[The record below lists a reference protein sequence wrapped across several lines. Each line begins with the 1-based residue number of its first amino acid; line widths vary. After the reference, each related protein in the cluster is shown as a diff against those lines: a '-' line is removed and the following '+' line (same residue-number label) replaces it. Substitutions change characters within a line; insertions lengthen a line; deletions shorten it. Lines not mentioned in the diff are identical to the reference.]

1 VPVSNGALVNDVH
14 SQLNATR
21 VHRVARATD
30 LDELCAAIREARS
43 EGRAVSV
50 AGGRHA
56 MGGQQFGTDTVLIG
70 TTAMARILAF
80 DAERGLV
87 EAQAGIQWPALI
99 GRLVEAQR
107 GQGHQWGIVQKQ
119 TGADRLSLGG
129 ALAAN
134 VHGRGLRLKPI
145 VGDVES
151 FVLVGADGEP
161 VRCSRDENAELFRLA
176 IGGYGLFGIIAS
188 VTLRLSPRQKVQR
201 VVELLDVR
209 DLVAAV
215 ERRIAEGFLYGDLQF
230 ATDEHGDDFLRRG
243 IFSCYRPVDPG
254 TPMPAVERQLTAEDW
269 TNLIYLSH
277 ADRRGGVD
285 AYTAFYLASS
295 GQLYWSD
302 THQLSEYVDGY
313 HLWLDRQL
321 GTPKATEII
330 TEIYVP
336 RPALPGFLDDV
347 RDDFRQ
353 HEVELI
359 YGTIR
364 FVERDEETFL
374 AWAREPY
381 ACVIFNLH
389 TPHSPDG
396 IERSAR
402 TFQRLIDLAI
412 RYGGSYYLT
421 YHRFAT
427 RAQVEAC
434 YPRFA
439 EFLRLKRRYDPEER
453 FQSDW
458 YRHYRGMF
466 ADAL

>member
-1 VPVSNGALVNDVH
+1 VSDVQLVNDVH
-14 SQLNATR
+14 SQLNATC
-21 VHRVARATD
+21 VHRVTRPTT
-30 LDELCAAIREARS
+30 LDELCAAIRAARS
-43 EGRAVSV
+43 EGRSVSV

-56 MGGQQFGTDTVLIG
+56 MGGQQFGTDTVLVDM
-70 TTAMARILAF
+70 TAMTRVLDF
-80 DAERGLV
+80 DAELGLV
-87 EAQAGIQWPALI
+87 EAEAGIEWPALI
-99 GRLVEAQR
+99 GQLVEAQR
-107 GQGHQWGIVQKQ
+107 GRDRQWGIVQKQ

-145 VGDVES
+145 VGDIES

-161 VRCSRDENAELFRLA
+161 VRCSREENPELFRLA
-176 IGGYGLFGIIAS
+176 IGGYGLFGVMAS
-188 VTLRLSPRQKVQR
+188 VTLRLAPRQKVQR
-201 VVELLDVR
+201 VVELLEVK

-215 ERRIAEGFLYGDLQF
+215 ERRVAEGYLYGDLQF

-254 TPMPAVERQLTAEDW
+254 TPMPVVERQLAVEDW

-277 ADRRGGVD
+277 ADRRRGVD

-295 GQLYWSD
+295 GQVYWSD
-302 THQLSEYVDGY
+302 THQLSEYVDDY
-313 HLWLDRQL
+313 HRWLDRQL

-336 RPALPGFLDDV
+336 RPTLPNFLYDV

-353 HEVELI
+353 NGVELI

-364 FVERDEETFL
+364 FIERDDETFL

-389 TPHSPDG
+389 TVHSPDG
-396 IERSAR
+396 IERSATAFR
-402 TFQRLIDLAI
+402 RLIDLAI
-412 RYGGSYYLT
+412 HYGGSYYLT

-434 YPRFA
+434 YPQLTD
-439 EFLRLKRRYDPEER
+439 FLRLKRRYDPEER

>member
-1 VPVSNGALVNDVH
+1 VSDVQLVNDVH
-14 SQLNATR
+14 SQLNATC
-21 VHRVARATD
+21 VHRVTRPTT
-30 LDELCAAIREARS
+30 LDELCAAIRAARS
-43 EGRAVSV
+43 EGRSVSV

-56 MGGQQFGTDTVLIG
+56 MGGQQFGTDTVLVDM
-70 TTAMARILAF
+70 TAMTRVLDF
-80 DAERGLV
+80 DAELGLV
-87 EAQAGIQWPALI
+87 EAEAGIEWPALI
-99 GRLVEAQR
+99 GQLVEAQR
-107 GQGHQWGIVQKQ
+107 GRDRQWGIVQKQ

-145 VGDVES
+145 VGDIES

-161 VRCSRDENAELFRLA
+161 VRCSREENPELFRLA
-176 IGGYGLFGIIAS
+176 IGGYGLFGVMAS
-188 VTLRLSPRQKVQR
+188 VTLRLAPRQKVQR
-201 VVELLDVR
+201 VVELLEVK

-215 ERRIAEGFLYGDLQF
+215 ERRVAEGYLYGDLQF

-295 GQLYWSD
+295 GQVYWSD
-302 THQLSEYVDGY
+302 THQLSEYVDDY
-313 HLWLDRQL
+313 HRWLDRQL

-336 RPALPGFLDDV
+336 RPTLPNFLYDV

-353 HEVELI
+353 NGVELI

-364 FVERDEETFL
+364 FIERDDETFL

-389 TPHSPDG
+389 TVHSPDG
-396 IERSAR
+396 IERSATAFR
-402 TFQRLIDLAI
+402 RLIDLAI
-412 RYGGSYYLT
+412 HYGGSYYLT

-434 YPRFA
+434 YPQLTD
-439 EFLRLKRRYDPEER
+439 FLRLKRRYDPEER